1 MRKFLTVLRY
11 EYAQV
16 VKKKSF
22 IVGIFLTPVLM
33 AFFIILPS
41 YFARKAPTATES
53 VVIIDAGGIGI
64 GDQLATGMG
73 SYTLEGA
80 TTPAFEVKQ
89 IFTLSSDDS
98 TRFRQ
103 LEDSLR
109 TVINDKGLKYLIV
122 IKSNA
127 ERSDSSVYLV
137 TNSSNFTSI
146 SRFERKLSDVI
157 SSHRLRASNVN
168 LPVDS
173 VLNLTHRI
181 DLTVRDTKG
190 EAIPFEVRYFGALVL
205 VMLIYIMI
213 LTYGMMVMRSVIEE
227 KTSRIME
234 VMVSS
239 VSPFQLMMGKVI
251 GLGAAAFTSVAIWV
265 VFGVAL
271 YFGSGALAIPIDPS
285 TSKLIFHPVVVVFF
299 VLFLISGY
307 LLYSTLF
314 ALVGSIVNTEKEA
327 QNYVMPITISII
339 LPVILGL
346 SVIQEPNSTLA
357 MTLSFIPLFAPTMMM
372 MRIVFVAPA
381 ATSFSP
387 FSGILGESILAFLI
401 VVLATIGIIWLTAKI
416 FRIGILMYGKRPTL
430 PELIKWLKY

>member
-1 MRKFLTVLRY
+1 
-11 EYAQV
+11 
-16 VKKKSF
+16 
-22 IVGIFLTPVLM
+22 
-33 AFFIILPS
+33 
-41 YFARKAPTATES
+41 
-53 VVIIDAGGIGI
+53 
-64 GDQLATGMG
+64 
-73 SYTLEGA
+73 
-80 TTPAFEVKQ
+80 
-89 IFTLSSDDS
+89 
-98 TRFRQ
+98 
-103 LEDSLR
+103 
-109 TVINDKGLKYLIV
+109 
-122 IKSNA
+122 
-127 ERSDSSVYLV
+127 
-137 TNSSNFTSI
+137 
-146 SRFERKLSDVI
+146 
-157 SSHRLRASNVN
+157 
-168 LPVDS
+168 
-173 VLNLTHRI
+173 
-181 DLTVRDTKG
+181 
-190 EAIPFEVRYFGALVL
+190 
-205 VMLIYIMI
+205 
-213 LTYGMMVMRSVIEE
+213 MRSVIEE

-251 GLGAAAFTSVAIWV
+251 GLGAAAFTAVAIWV

-271 YFGSGALAIPIDPS
+271 YLGSGAFAIPIDPS

-346 SVIQEPNSTLA
+346 SVVQEPNSALA

-381 ATSFSP
+381 TTRFSP

-401 VVLATIGIIWLTAKI
+401 VVLATVGIIWLTAKI

>member
-1 MRKFLTVLRY
+1 MHKFMTVLRY

-22 IVGIFLTPVLM
+22 IVGIFLTPALM

-41 YFARKAPTATES
+41 YFARKAPSATES
-53 VVIIDAGGIGI
+53 VAIIDVGQAGIGE
-64 GDQLATGMG
+64 QLATGLAI
-73 SYTLEGA
+73 YTVEG
-80 TTPAFEVKQ
+80 TEIPAFNSEQ
-89 IFTLSSDDS
+89 IFTLTPDD
-98 TRFRQ
+98 TARFRQ

-109 TVINDKGLKYLIV
+109 TVINDKGLKYLVV
-122 IKSNA
+122 IKPNA
-127 ERSDSSVYLV
+127 EQTDSSVYLV

-146 SRFERKLSDVI
+146 NRFERKLSDI
-157 SSHRLRASNVN
+157 LSSHRLRLSNVN
-168 LPVDS
+168 VPVDS
-173 VLNLTHRI
+173 VLQLTHRI

-190 EAIPFEVRYFGALVL
+190 EAIPFQVRYFGALVL

-239 VSPFQLMMGKVI
+239 VSPFQLMMGKVV
-251 GLGAAAFTSVAIWV
+251 GLGAAAFTAVGIWV
-265 VFGVAL
+265 AFGAAL
-271 YFGSGALAIPIDPS
+271 YFGSGAFSIPIDPS
-285 TSKLIFHPVVVVFF
+285 TSKLIFHPLVVVFF

-307 LLYSTLF
+307 MLYSTLF

-327 QNYVMPITISII
+327 QNYVMPITMSII

-346 SVIQEPNSTLA
+346 SVVQEPNSALA
-357 MTLSFIPLFAPTMMM
+357 TTLSFIPLFAPTMMM

-401 VVLATIGIIWLTAKI
+401 VVAATVGIIWLTAKI
-416 FRIGILMYGKRPTL
+416 FRVGILMYGKRPTL

>member
-1 MRKFLTVLRY
+1 MHKFWTVLRY

-33 AFFIILPS
+33 AFFIVLPT
-41 YFARKAPTATES
+41 YFAHKAPSSTES
-53 VVIIDAGGIGI
+53 VAIIDAGGIGV
-64 GDQLATGMG
+64 GNQLA
-73 SYTLEGA
+73 SRLRSDTLQDLK
-80 TTPAFEVKQ
+80 TPAFEVKQ
-89 IFTLSSDDS
+89 IFAVSPEDS

-103 LEDSLR
+103 IEDSLR
-109 TVINDKGLKYLIV
+109 SVINDKELKYLVV
-122 IKSNA
+122 ILANA

-137 TNSSNFTSI
+137 TNSSSFTSI
-146 SRFERKLSDVI
+146 NQFERKLSEI
-157 SSHRLRASNVN
+157 LASHRLQASNVN

-173 VLNLTHRI
+173 VLHLTHRI
-181 DLTVRDTKG
+181 DLTIRDTKG
-190 EAIPFEVRYFGALVL
+190 EAIPFQVRYFGALVL

-346 SVIQEPNSTLA
+346 SVVQEPNSALA
-357 MTLSFIPLFAPTMMM
+357 TTLSFIPLFAPTMMM

-387 FSGILGESILAFLI
+387 FSGILGESILAFLV
-401 VVLATIGIIWLTAKI
+401 VVLATVGLIWLTAKI

>member
-1 MRKFLTVLRY
+1 MHKFLTIMKY

-22 IVGIFLTPVLM
+22 IVGIFLTPALM

-41 YFARKAPTATES
+41 YFARKAPSTTES
-53 VVIIDAGGIGI
+53 VAIIDAGQAGI
-64 GDQLATGMG
+64 GDQLSAGLA
-73 SYTLEGA
+73 SYTLENS
-80 TTPAFEVKQ
+80 TTPAFEISK
-89 IFTLSSDDS
+89 IFTLMPNDS

-109 TVINDKGLKYLIV
+109 AVINDKGLKYLVV
-122 IKSNA
+122 IRQNA
-127 ERSDSSVYLV
+127 EQIDSCAYLV

-146 SRFERKLSDVI
+146 NRFERKLSDI
-157 SSHRLRASNVN
+157 LSSHRLRLSNVN
-168 LPVDS
+168 VPVDS
-173 VLNLTHRI
+173 VLQLTHRI
-181 DLTVRDTKG
+181 DLIVRDTKG
-190 EAIPFEVRYFGALVL
+190 EAVPFQVRYFGALIL
-205 VMLIYIMI
+205 VMLIYMMI

-239 VSPFQLMMGKVI
+239 VSPFQLMMGKMI
-251 GLGAAAFTSVAIWV
+251 GLGAAAFTSVGIWIA
-265 VFGVAL
+265 FGALL
-271 YFGSGALAIPIDPS
+271 YFGSGAFAIPIDPS
-285 TSKLIFHPVVVVFF
+285 TSKLIFHPMVVIFF
-299 VLFLISGY
+299 VLFLIAGY
-307 LLYSTLF
+307 MLYSTLF

-339 LPVILGL
+339 LPVILGI
-346 SVIQEPNSTLA
+346 SVVQEPNSVLA
-357 MTLSFIPLFAPTMMM
+357 TTLSFIPLFAPTMMM

-401 VVLATIGIIWLTAKI
+401 VVASTIGIIWLTAKI

-430 PELIKWLKY
+430 PELVKWLKY